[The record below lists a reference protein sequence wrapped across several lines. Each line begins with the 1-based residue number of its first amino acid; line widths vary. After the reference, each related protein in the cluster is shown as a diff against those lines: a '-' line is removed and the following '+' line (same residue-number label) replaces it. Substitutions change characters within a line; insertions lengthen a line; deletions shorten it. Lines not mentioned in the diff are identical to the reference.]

1 MGPLAGMGLAVQGL
15 SSLFG
20 AIQGSKMLK
29 EAKKITPQYKPYET
43 SKAASEMLGLAQTRL
58 NAINPMR
65 AAAQRNIGTSQAN
78 TMAGISRNVTDP
90 SQALA
95 MAAGV
100 QGQADQALF
109 NIGAQDQAM
118 QQQNL
123 ANLMQ
128 AQNVMIGEDRM
139 KYQDMLTKF
148 QLDQAQKNALR
159 SAGQQ
164 NILGAGQNLSASLFG
179 AQQMMNQAAGALTGG
194 AGGAAAGFGSAM
206 GGMMSGGARSA
217 SSGFGYGIGGIMPGM
232 PSQSQLMNTGMRPN
246 VSPTPTRIGG

>member
-1 MGPLAGMGLAVQGL
+1 MGPLAAAGLVAQGLGSIFGAVQG
-15 SSLFG
+15 
-20 AIQGSKMLK
+20 AKMLK
-29 EAKKITPQYKPYET
+29 EAKKINPQYKPYET

-78 TMAGISRNVTDP
+78 TLSNISRNVTDP

-100 QGQADQALF
+100 QGQADQAFF

-148 QLDQAQKNALR
+148 QLDQNQKNMLR

-164 NILGAGQNLSASLFG
+164 NILGAAQNVAGSLFG
-179 AQQMMNQAAGALTGG
+179 AQQMSNEAASALSGG
-194 AGGAAAGFGSAM
+194 AGAGFSSVL
-206 GGMMSGGARSA
+206 GGGTNVARTSGLL
-217 SSGFGYGIGGIMPGM
+217 SSM
-232 PSQSQLMNTGMRPN
+232 PSQSQLLNTGMRPA
-246 VSPTPTRIGG
+246 VSPTPTGIRR

>member
-1 MGPLAGMGLAVQGL
+1 
-15 SSLFG
+15 
-20 AIQGSKMLK
+20 
-29 EAKKITPQYKPYET
+29 
-43 SKAASEMLGLAQTRL
+43 
-58 NAINPMR
+58 
-65 AAAQRNIGTSQAN
+65 
-78 TMAGISRNVTDP
+78 MAGISRNVTDP

-95 MAAGV
+95 MAAGI
-100 QGQADQALF
+100 QGQADQAFF

-164 NILGAGQNLSASLFG
+164 NILGSAQNISGSLFG
-179 AQQMMNQAAGALTGG
+179 AQQMMNQAAQAMMGG
-194 AGGAAAGFGSAM
+194 MGGGGAAAGFGSM
-206 GGMMSGGARSA
+206 FGGGGGVTQAGLGSMQRTPVGIEGAQPVSGPFI
-217 SSGFGYGIGGIMPGM
+217 SS
-232 PSQSQLMNTGMRPN
+232 
-246 VSPTPTRIGG
+246 TPTGIRR

>member
-194 AGGAAAGFGSAM
+194 VGGAAAGFGSGI
-206 GGMMSGGARSA
+206 GGMMSGGAGA
-217 SSGFGYGIGGIMPGM
+217 GGFAPTQGIMGGM
-232 PSQSQLMNTGMRPN
+232 PSQSQLMNMGMSPN
-246 VSPTPTRIGG
+246 VSPTPTGTRR

>member
-1 MGPLAGMGLAVQGL
+1 MAIAGLATQGL
-15 SSLFG
+15 GSIFG
-20 AIQGSKMLK
+20 AIQGAKMLK
-29 EAKKITPQYKPYET
+29 EAKQIKPEYRPYET

-65 AAAQRNIGTSQAN
+65 AAAQRNVGTSQAN

-95 MAAGV
+95 MAAGI

-128 AQNVMIGEDRM
+128 AQNVMIGEDRI
-139 KYQDMLTKF
+139 KYQDMMNKYQMDL
-148 QLDQAQKNALR
+148 QQKNALR

-164 NILGAGQNLSASLFG
+164 NILGAAQSLAGTAFG
-179 AQQMMNQAAGALTGG
+179 AQGLQDASKRYQDLLNKKITPDAFV
-194 AGGAAAGFGSAM
+194 AGF
-206 GGMMSGGARSA
+206 R
-217 SSGFGYGIGGIMPGM
+217 SGF
-232 PSQSQLMNTGMRPN
+232 
-246 VSPTPTRIGG
+246 

>member
-1 MGPLAGMGLAVQGL
+1 MGPLAAAGLVAQGLGSIFGAVQG
-15 SSLFG
+15 
-20 AIQGSKMLK
+20 AKMLK
-29 EAKKITPQYKPYET
+29 EAKKINPQYKPYET

-78 TMAGISRNVTDP
+78 TLSNISRNVTDP

-100 QGQADQALF
+100 QGQADQAFF

-148 QLDQAQKNALR
+148 QLDQNQKNMLR

-164 NILGAGQNLSASLFG
+164 NILGAAQNLAGTAIG
-179 AQQMMNQAAGALTGG
+179 AQRLKNLGNSNIPSNPFAS
-194 AGGAAAGFGSAM
+194 GFGSM
-206 GGMMSGGARSA
+206 LG
-217 SSGFGYGIGGIMPGM
+217 
-232 PSQSQLMNTGMRPN
+232 
-246 VSPTPTRIGG
+246 

>member
-1 MGPLAGMGLAVQGL
+1 MGPLAAAGLVAQGLGSIFGAVQG
-15 SSLFG
+15 
-20 AIQGSKMLK
+20 AKMLK
-29 EAKKITPQYKPYET
+29 EAKKINPQYKPYET

-65 AAAQRNIGTSQAN
+65 SAAQRNVGTSQAN

-95 MAAGV
+95 MAAGI
-100 QGQADQALF
+100 QGQADQAFF

-164 NILGAGQNLSASLFG
+164 NILGAAQNISGSLFG
-179 AQQMMNQAAGALTGG
+179 AQQMMNQAAQAMMGG
-194 AGGAAAGFGSAM
+194 MGGGGAAAGFGSM
-206 GGMMSGGARSA
+206 FGGGGGVTQAGLGSMQRTPVGIEGAQPVSGPFI
-217 SSGFGYGIGGIMPGM
+217 SS
-232 PSQSQLMNTGMRPN
+232 
-246 VSPTPTRIGG
+246 TPTGIRR

>member
-1 MGPLAGMGLAVQGL
+1 MGPLAAAGLVAQGLGSIFGAVQG
-15 SSLFG
+15 
-20 AIQGSKMLK
+20 AKMLK
-29 EAKKITPQYKPYET
+29 EAKKINPQYKPYET

-65 AAAQRNIGTSQAN
+65 AAAQRNVGTSQAN

-95 MAAGV
+95 MAAGI
-100 QGQADQALF
+100 QGQADQAFF

-164 NILGAGQNLSASLFG
+164 NILGAAQNISGSLFG
-179 AQQMMNQAAGALTGG
+179 AQQMMNQAAQAMMGG
-194 AGGAAAGFGSAM
+194 MGGGGAAAGFGSM
-206 GGMMSGGARSA
+206 FGGGGGVTQAGLGSMQRTPVGIEGAQPVSGPFI
-217 SSGFGYGIGGIMPGM
+217 SS
-232 PSQSQLMNTGMRPN
+232 
-246 VSPTPTRIGG
+246 TPTGIRR